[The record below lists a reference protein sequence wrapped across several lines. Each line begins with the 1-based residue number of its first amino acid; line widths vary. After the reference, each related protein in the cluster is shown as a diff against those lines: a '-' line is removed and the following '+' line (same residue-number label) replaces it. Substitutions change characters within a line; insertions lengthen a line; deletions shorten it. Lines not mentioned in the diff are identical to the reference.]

1 MTSDPIVFLLKTLA
15 NIYLFVVLLRLV
27 LQLTRADFYNPI
39 SQGIVKATNPLIL
52 PIRKLVPSIG
62 RVDSASVVL
71 ALLVQ
76 LVTVAV
82 VFLLKGYDASPVQY
96 LIYTVMGTIYHLLD
110 LYFWAMLISVILSW
124 VAPNAS
130 HPGALLVFQITEPLY
145 RVVRGFVPNLGGLDI
160 SPIFI
165 FLGISF
171 AKQMLSGFGVI

>member
-1 MTSDPIVFLLKTLA
+1 MTSDPIIFLIKTLA
-15 NIYLFVVLLRLV
+15 NLYLFVVLLRLI

-39 SQGIVKATNPLIL
+39 SQGIVKATNPLVL
-52 PIRKLVPSIG
+52 PIRKVVPSIS
-62 RVDSASVVL
+62 RIDTASVIL

-76 LVTVAV
+76 LGTVAV
-82 VFLLKGYDASPVQY
+82 IFFLSGYNAAPAQY
-96 LIYTVMGTIYHLLD
+96 FVYTVMGTIYHLLD

-130 HPGALLVFQITEPLY
+130 HPGALLVQQITEPLY
-145 RVVRGFVPNLGGLDI
+145 RVVRGIVPNLGGLDI

-171 AKQMLSGFGVI
+171 AKQMLGNYGVI

>member
-1 MTSDPIVFLLKTLA
+1 MTSDPIIFLLKTIA
-15 NIYLFVVLLRLV
+15 NLYLFVVLLRLV

-39 SQGIVKATNPLIL
+39 SQGIVKATNPLIM
-52 PIRKLVPSIG
+52 PIRKVVPSIG
-62 RVDSASVVL
+62 RIDSASIVL

-76 LVTVAV
+76 LATVAA
-82 VFLLKGYDASPVQY
+82 VFLLKGYAAGPAQY
-96 LIYTVMGTIYHLLD
+96 AIYTVMGTIYHFLD

-124 VAPNAS
+124 VAPNAN

-145 RVVRGFVPNLGGLDI
+145 RFVRGFVPNLGGLDI

-171 AKQMLSGFGVI
+171 AKQMLASFGVI